1 MKSLNYLVSESNYWK
16 RNTSLWLGKKRPI
29 FSEQNV
35 SSWISQD
42 WLGFVIVINNLQMS
56 VLSLTEVYFLLMLCV
71 QHGAAPNRLG
81 IQATQYSVLFTCA
94 AEVTSAGRE
103 SWRVF
108 CGHALAH
115 IVAPI
120 KIVDRP
126 QAGPTAKE
134 PSSTAAVCLKGQ
146 CAQPW
151 DTSSDYQQHLVSIR
165 TTCEDCGKKCPT
177 DVLWN
182 TGGGSLKQT
191 DYDLQQPPPLAGPFH
206 RVSFCYTE
214 PQ

>member
-1 MKSLNYLVSESNYWK
+1 
-16 RNTSLWLGKKRPI
+16 
-29 FSEQNV
+29 
-35 SSWISQD
+35 
-42 WLGFVIVINNLQMS
+42 MS

-146 CAQPW
+146 CARP
-151 DTSSDYQQHLVSIR
+151 
-165 TTCEDCGKKCPT
+165 
-177 DVLWN
+177 
-182 TGGGSLKQT
+182 
-191 DYDLQQPPPLAGPFH
+191 
-206 RVSFCYTE
+206 
-214 PQ
+214 